1 MRRQA
6 VFLLLCLSCLTAF
19 AADPVDTRTAPAAVS
34 DSEKD
39 FRALDRNGDGFLS
52 RDELESS
59 KVLAVRFDAADKN
72 RDGRLD
78 LAEFQNLEA
87 DASSDRVAGS
97 APSEAEPI
105 ERTGRETARAR
116 R

>member
-1 MRRQA
+1 MKRQA
-6 VFLLLCLSCLTAF
+6 LFLLLSLSCLAAP
-19 AADPVDTRTAPAAVS
+19 AADPADGKSAPAAMS
-34 DSEKD
+34 DTEKE
-39 FRALDRNGDGFLS
+39 FRALDRNRDGYLS
-52 RDELESS
+52 RVEPESS
-59 KVLAVRFDAADKN
+59 KVLAARFDSADKN

-78 LAEFQNLEA
+78 LAEFQGLEA